1 MRGRV
6 DKSEQAMSG
15 KRLVL
20 PAIVT
25 VAVITQIPFVVT
37 LILSFLRWNVRRPD
51 LRIRFA
57 MLHNYGDMLFGARF
71 YHVLLNTM
79 LITAIALVACAIL
92 GLALALLFNRDFRG
106 APVLRALILI
116 PYFVPG
122 SVSGLIW
129 KNLMLDP
136 SFGFNYYILKLFGAR
151 PIDFFGHFA
160 LGTIIILVTWQLAPF
175 FYLILRAGLQN
186 LSESVVESAMIDGAR
201 GFAMLF
207 KIKIPSI
214 LGHFKIALMLG
225 AINIWKVF
233 DLIFVTTQ
241 GGPGTASS
249 NLPYYAYRSAFY
261 DWQIGQSAT
270 AAVLT
275 VVIILVVITRFSR
288 TIGKSL

>member
-1 MRGRV
+1 M
-6 DKSEQAMSG
+6 SE
-15 KRLVL
+15 KRLML
-20 PAIVT
+20 PAIVI
-25 VAVITQIPFVVT
+25 VVVITQIPFGVT
-37 LILSFLRWNVRRPD
+37 VILSLLRWNVRRPD
-51 LRIRFA
+51 LKIRFA
-57 MLHNYGDMLFGARF
+57 GLHNYGDLLFGARF
-71 YHVLLNTM
+71 YDVLLNTL
-79 LITAIALVACAIL
+79 LITAISLVVCTIL
-92 GLALALLFNRDFRG
+92 GLALALLFNREFRG
-106 APVLRALILI
+106 ASILRALILI

-122 SVSGLIW
+122 AVIGLIW
-129 KNLMLDP
+129 KNLILDP
-136 SFGFNYYILKLFGAR
+136 SFGFNYYILRLFGVK

-160 LGTIIILVTWQLAPF
+160 LGTIIVLVTWQWAPF

-186 LSESVVESAMIDGAR
+186 LSESVVESAMMDGAR

-207 KIKIPSI
+207 SIKIPSI

-270 AAVLT
+270 VAVLT
-275 VVIILVVITRFSR
+275 VVIILAVITRFSR